1 MATTTLM
8 ETPRILI
15 ADDQTDILEALQLL
29 LKNEGFVIEVASS
42 PKAVIE
48 AIEARRFDVALLDLN
63 YARDTTSGGEGLE
76 LLAQIQKLDSAL
88 PVILMTA
95 WGSVEL
101 AVEAMQGGGRDF
113 VQKPWDNQKLINTLR
128 RRVEE
133 SYTRRKQKQQE
144 KESAQLLRE
153 MQEAHDIQR
162 RLLPAEM
169 PKLPNCD
176 IQASWQPA
184 GQVGGDYFDAV
195 RLSRTSVG
203 FCIGDVSGKGLPAA
217 LLMSN
222 VQASVRAFAPN
233 NGGPASMCGQ
243 LNKVVLDNTD
253 TGKFVTFFYATLDCA
268 KRILRYTNA
277 GHVPPFL
284 VHRDGTVAR
293 LSEGGM
299 VLGIF
304 PNVSYVETEISFEPG
319 DRLILVTDGIT
330 DAENN
335 KGEEFSEAYLIRLL
349 QDHGDISS
357 GQLGEKIMHAVE
369 TFAAPGLQDDATV
382 MVVSMV

>member
-8 ETPRILI
+8 QQPRILI
-15 ADDQTDILEALQLL
+15 ADDQTDILEALHLL

-42 PKAVIE
+42 PRAVIE
-48 AIEARRFDVALLDLN
+48 AIESRRFDVALLDLN

-76 LLAQIQKLDSAL
+76 LLARIQQLDSTL
-88 PVILMTA
+88 PVVLMTA

-113 VQKPWDNQKLINTLR
+113 VQKPWDNQKLLRTLR

-133 SYTRRKQKQQE
+133 SYARRRQKQQDE
-144 KESAQLLRE
+144 ASAQLMRD

-162 RLLPAEM
+162 RLLPTEM
-169 PKLPNCD
+169 PKLSGCD

-184 GQVGGDYFDAV
+184 SQVGGDYFDAI
-195 RLSRTSVG
+195 RLDENLAA

-222 VQASVRAFAPN
+222 VQATVRALAQN
-233 NGGPASMCGQ
+233 TQGPADLCRQ
-243 LNKVVLDNTD
+243 LNKVVLENTA
-253 TGKFVTFFYATLDCA
+253 TGKFVTFFYATLDSVE
-268 KRILRYTNA
+268 RTLRYTNA
-277 GHVPPFL
+277 GHIPPIL
-284 VHRDGTVAR
+284 LRRDGRLDR
-293 LSEGGM
+293 LSDGGT

-304 PNVSYVETEISFEPG
+304 PDVAYAECRVSFEPG

-330 DAENN
+330 EAESPN
-335 KGEEFSEAYLIRLL
+335 GEEFGDDQLINIVLKQR
-349 QDHGDISS
+349 DAATS
-357 GQLGEKIMHAVE
+357 QLRQMIMDAVE
-369 TFAAPGLQDDATV
+369 SFAPQGLRDDATV
-382 MVVSMV
+382 MVVSAP